1 MSLIGIML
9 FGYVF
14 PLWLVFLLII
24 IGVLI
29 VWKLIKFAIKVLI
42 VIVVFFLI
50 LFCLDY
56 FGVFD
61 IVQNV
66 ISSFI

>member
-14 PLWLVFLLII
+14 PLWLVFLLLI